1 MRENLIDT
9 LSVIRE
15 IGSGGFGR
23 VYLAKA
29 PSGELYA
36 LKQIYTTDPAYYKK
50 EIKSLKLY
58 SKLTRQL
65 EAKNIIPI
73 LDVRI
78 TDTVVEYLMP
88 LSDGIG
94 ADSPLNQ
101 SWKPKTLTSLVL
113 TRYESGGTFTAKE
126 VVEIFKPLLEA
137 VAALNEAGFIHRDI
151 KPDNILFI
159 GGQPYIADIGLLRE
173 DTDSASSVGTPVYSP
188 PSWYTKIAGNPDMW
202 GIATTLYFFLSGN
215 SPDTIGRPNYM
226 FPSTKEKMSKD
237 DIKAWHHFHR
247 VILRATRENP
257 TERYSTISDLAA
269 DILDTKEKRNVVYFS
284 EYATVQQSTS
294 IFLTSGRVNR
304 KTYTLCFILFFLLIN
319 FCGAIDAQFAPLG
332 SLFGYIL
339 FWPLFALNAKR
350 THDAG
355 IGIAFAIF
363 ASLLVVIL
371 WYINILVASGVLPTP
386 AILDYIIRLMGVDSE
401 ITRALVIRA
410 ILDIVIW
417 ILFYTIFVFL
427 PHNKGTNKYGI
438 QSQRLSFF

>member
-58 SKLTRQL
+58 GKLTRQL

-73 LDVRI
+73 LDVQI

-304 KTYTLCFILFFLLIN
+304 KTYTLCFILLFILIN
-319 FCGAIDAQFAPLG
+319 LQGDYNSEFVVVGTFLAL
-332 SLFGYIL
+332 IL
-339 FWPLFALNAKR
+339 HWPLFSLSAKR

-355 IGIAFAIF
+355 IGILFTITTFVFIF
-363 ASLLVVIL
+363 ALRF
-371 WYINILVASGVLPTP
+371 INILLINGVLASPSFFDNIVNQLHQASAIPKPLITS
-386 AILDYIIRLMGVDSE
+386 AILDSIN
-401 ITRALVIRA
+401 
-410 ILDIVIW
+410 W
-417 ILFYTIFVFL
+417 ILLYAIFVFL